1 MITTYSLYKELAKYG
16 FTSDSTKNSLESLMH
31 QASIL
36 KPNESFQDLF
46 PNRDNYNDLAL
57 DMLNF
62 VKMTQKHF
70 TVRSGHQ
77 ERWEITPSQW
87 MLDNYESNIQHL
99 EILGFISQVKPSN
112 LNNNAICILGSTSK
126 TMQIRMDYTQSF
138 IEDTSTDKIIM
149 LSGERYVNPKIDGLE
164 EELKEIA
171 DAFKLYDWKKLTETH
186 LIENI
191 YNKSNFFG
199 KFQAYIIDT
208 PAGNLPRPTTQTTVI
223 ELVNWLKTHDE
234 IKNIVFV
241 SNQPYIRYQEAI
253 ISQVLHYLDYKLD
266 FEVVGSRYIGE
277 NAQSAI
283 GSLGSYIFATT
294 PKILM
299 DINQKIDSPQVIEL
313 FKEIYESQPLV
324 YSDLV
329 SHLVSNITISII
341 GEVEPQLQE
350 NLCHL
355 KANY

>member
-1 MITTYSLYKELAKYG
+1 MAIYSLYRELDKYG

-36 KPNESFQDLF
+36 KHNESFQDIF

-87 MLDNYESNIQHL
+87 MLDNYESNLEHL
-99 EILGFISQVKPSN
+99 ENLGFINQLKPSN
-112 LNNNAICILGSTSK
+112 LNNDAICILGATSK
-126 TMQIRMDYTQSF
+126 TMQIRINYTESF
-138 IEDTSTDKIIM
+138 IENTSTDKIIL

-171 DAFKLYDWKKLTETH
+171 AAFKLDDWKKLTETY

-191 YNKSNFFG
+191 YNKSNLFG
-199 KFQAYIIDT
+199 KFQEYIIDT

-234 IKNIVFV
+234 IKSIVFV
-241 SNQPYIRYQEAI
+241 SNQPYVKYQKAI
-253 ISQVLHYLDYKLD
+253 IAQVLHYLDYKLD
-266 FEVVGSRYIGE
+266 FEVVGSGYVGD
-277 NAQSAI
+277 NAQLVI
-283 GSLGSYIFATT
+283 GSLGSYIFAET

-313 FKEIYESQPLV
+313 FREIYESQPLV

-329 SHLVSNITISII
+329 NHLVSNTSMSIV
-341 GEVEPQLQE
+341 GEVEP
-350 NLCHL
+350 
-355 KANY
+355 